1 VVDTS
6 SSLLTQDL
14 QAAVE
19 SLALFPSSSLPCT
32 AVSGG
37 GDETTHDY
45 AEIYT
50 PSHERVPWLGAGSAS
65 LSNHRD
71 ASQGSALILN
81 VEFFKYCTSSDC
93 CCIAVV
99 VDLPEFL

>member
-1 VVDTS
+1 MDTS

-19 SLALFPSSSLPCT
+19 SLALLPSSSLPCS

-50 PSHERVPWLGAGSAS
+50 PSHERVPWLGASGAS

-71 ASQGSALILN
+71 VSQGDALIVNNCL
-81 VEFFKYCTSSDC
+81 
-93 CCIAVV
+93 
-99 VDLPEFL
+99 

>member
-1 VVDTS
+1 MQGKLYFLFACPGMDAS

-19 SLALFPSSSLPCT
+19 SLALLPSSSLPGA

-50 PSHERVPWLGAGSAS
+50 PSHERMPWLGAGAAS

-71 ASQGSALILN
+71 VSQGAALIPDI
-81 VEFFKYCTSSDC
+81 EFVSCPIYF
-93 CCIAVV
+93 
-99 VDLPEFL
+99 

>member
-1 VVDTS
+1 MQGKLYFWFACLGMNVS

-19 SLALFPSSSLPCT
+19 SLALLPSSSLPGA
-32 AVSGG
+32 AVSSG

-50 PSHERVPWLGAGSAS
+50 PSHERMPWLGAGAAS

-71 ASQGSALILN
+71 ASQGDA
-81 VEFFKYCTSSDC
+81 
-93 CCIAVV
+93 
-99 VDLPEFL
+99 

>member
-1 VVDTS
+1 METS

-50 PSHERVPWLGAGSAS
+50 PSHERVPWLGVGSSS

-71 ASQGSALILN
+71 ASQGT
-81 VEFFKYCTSSDC
+81 EFIPST
-93 CCIAVV
+93 
-99 VDLPEFL
+99 EFLIHSTCSE

>member
-1 VVDTS
+1 MDTS

-19 SLALFPSSSLPCT
+19 SLALLPSSSLPCS

-50 PSHERVPWLGAGSAS
+50 PSHERVPWLGASGAS

-71 ASQGSALILN
+71 ISQGDALIAS
-81 VEFFKYCTSSDC
+81 VESIIEYLFYIISIFR
-93 CCIAVV
+93 
-99 VDLPEFL
+99 

>member
-1 VVDTS
+1 MDAS

-19 SLALFPSSSLPCT
+19 SLALLPSSSLPG
-32 AVSGG
+32 ASVSGG

-50 PSHERVPWLGAGSAS
+50 PSHERMPWLGAGAAS

-71 ASQGSALILN
+71 VSQGAVLIPN
-81 VEFFKYCTSSDC
+81 IEIVSCPVYFWQKIKCKSNPQ
-93 CCIAVV
+93 V
-99 VDLPEFL
+99 